1 MILASI
7 VVSSGLGGSPGA
19 GMSLFFIQMLA
30 IVAIFYFLIIRPKM
44 QQEKKHKARL
54 ESIRTRDEV
63 VTAGGIVGEVVHVK
77 DDRVT
82 VKSGESRFIVQRDR
96 IAVVRSP
103 GEPEENHWQREQLS
117 HGSATPKKTKMSVWL
132 PHKFNQKTEQA
143 VTNKKAEERYTFGG
157 FASM

>member
-7 VVSSGLGGSPGA
+7 VVSASAGGSSGA

-54 ESIRTRDEV
+54 ESIKPRDEV
-63 VTAGGIVGEVVHVK
+63 VTAGGIIGEVVHVK
-77 DDRVT
+77 DDRLT
-82 VKSGESRFIVQRDR
+82 MKSGDTRLIVQRER

-103 GEPEENHWQREQLS
+103 GEPDEADR
-117 HGSATPKKTKMSVWL
+117 K
-132 PHKFNQKTEQA
+132 
-143 VTNKKAEERYTFGG
+143 
-157 FASM
+157 

>member
-1 MILASI
+1 VILASI
-7 VVSSGLGGSPGA
+7 VVSAASGGSPGA

-54 ESIRTRDEV
+54 DSIKTRDEV
-63 VTAGGIVGEVVHVK
+63 VTAGGIVGEVIHVK

-103 GEPEENHWQREQLS
+103 GEPEEADKR
-117 HGSATPKKTKMSVWL
+117 
-132 PHKFNQKTEQA
+132 
-143 VTNKKAEERYTFGG
+143 
-157 FASM
+157 